1 MPRDEERPRQPD
13 SRLRPPCRAALALLV
28 LALVACGGGTADS
41 GDDPAAVRRDV
52 TKALTTA
59 DPRICELRRYATRR
73 FVEQDAFSIPE
84 LVAVNAKTC
93 RADVRGFTADTLRL
107 SRVKVAGDRA
117 TARLVADGGAY
128 GYGTID
134 LALVRDH
141 VWKLDRI
148 TAVDVDR
155 ARFDA
160 LQAQFARVGH
170 QTPSPSLL
178 ACAKRRLARLSDA
191 QIERAVVR
199 GDSTLV
205 SDPLLVCVVRPQL
218 RRALSTA
225 LTSCVVAQLR
235 RDDDELVRA
244 LLGGDE
250 RAGDKL
256 FARAGERCTDAARG
270 STA

>member
-1 MPRDEERPRQPD
+1 MPRDEERPTQPD
-13 SRLRPPCRAALALLV
+13 SRLRPAWRAALALLV
-28 LALVACGGGTADS
+28 LALAACGGGTTDS
-41 GDDPAAVRRDV
+41 GDGPAGVRRDV
-52 TKALTTA
+52 TQALTTA
-59 DPRICELRRYATRR
+59 DARICELRRYATRR
-73 FVEQDAFSIPE
+73 FVEQDSFSIPE
-84 LVAVNAKTC
+84 LVVVNARTC
-93 RADVRGFTADTLRL
+93 RADIEGFTADALRL
-107 SRVKVAGDRA
+107 SRVKVDGDRA

-160 LQAQFARVGH
+160 LQAQFARVGDD
-170 QTPSPSLL
+170 TPSPSLL
-178 ACAKRRLARLSDA
+178 ACAKRRIARLSDA
-191 QIERAVVR
+191 QIERAVVH
-199 GDSTLV
+199 GDWTLV

-218 RRALSTA
+218 RRALSTK

-235 RDDDELVRA
+235 RDDDELLRA

-250 RAGDKL
+250 HTGDKL
-256 FARAGERCTDAARG
+256 FARAGESCAHAAPG